1 MSDSSSE
8 KIFIDDTWLDT
19 VVVLGILCFILCLM
33 GLSKVPT
40 AKMGLIYGI
49 IGMLALILG
58 YWLDTTYTFQDGTWV
73 IGAAMAPGIVVGFAS
88 ALSVPMTGLPELVGA
103 FNGLGGLAAALEGM
117 GVYLDPQSRLFVRGQ
132 GGDEAMF
139 LQTDAMLW
147 VQAIAMILSI
157 WIGCMTFTGSC
168 VAVLKLHGAIDSRP
182 RIPPFRWVVTFVFA
196 VAIVVCSVLAF
207 HGGDRTWNDRDDGLA
222 LIVLVAV
229 FSCLW
234 GIMAVMAIGGGDMP
248 VSISFLNSLSGFST
262 SAAGFMTVNKA
273 LVIAGAF
280 VGCSGII
287 LTLVMCRAMNRSI
300 ANVLIGGFGDTGGK
314 SSSAPGGGQA
324 KGDAPTSV
332 TTVTA
337 EDVVDI
343 LTSAKSVIIAPG
355 YGMAVAKAQHAIADM
370 TKILRSRGIN
380 VRFAIHPVAGRL
392 PGHMN
397 VLLAEARVPYDIILG
412 MDEINPDFPRT
423 DAVLVIGANDT
434 VNPAAQTDPDSPIAG
449 MPVLEVWKSKQ
460 TVVMKRSL
468 RVGYAGVDNPLFF
481 EPNNAMYLG
490 DAKKSVEALIELLR
504 ARSISKSTHSTPGNN
519 NTADDADATEK
530 GDDIEHQKQEQ
541 SYKQGLQPVDKFL
554 AEIPKLQQDAFLT
567 LGVVNETSEK
577 EKRVSI
583 VPNGV
588 KRLLKKGML
597 VLVETGAGAGAG
609 FLDDAYEEAGAKIVS
624 NTRAVYEMADVI
636 FRVKE
641 PEKSD
646 IKKMKSGKTLI
657 TFVSPRTLK
666 GQELM
671 EAAATTVI
679 NLLAVDAIPRISR
692 AQSLDVLSSQ
702 AKIAGYRSVIE
713 AMNVYQR
720 FLNGEVTAAGK
731 FDACKVL
738 VIGAGVA
745 GLAAIGTAANMGAI
759 VRAFDTRL
767 ETKEQ
772 VESMGGEFLVLHF
785 DEEEGGD
792 DAGYAK
798 TMSKEFYEKEMKMFQ
813 EQAAECQIIIT
824 TAAIPGK
831 PAPRLILKDAVE
843 SMQPGS
849 VIVDLASATG
859 GNCELT
865 HAGEIYTHNQVT
877 IIGLTDL
884 ISRMSWQASSMYSNN
899 MVNLMEL
906 LCSEVDNKKQ
916 MDIDMNDKIIRGM
929 TVVKEGS
936 ITWPPPQDVTNIT
949 VAKAKQSSKVKLEK
963 FLDDKQ
969 VNKKEKHSKPTSLFS
984 QRIMDLTTLGELIF
998 SICAA
1003 VFFGIVAKY
1012 AHYYFVNMLLYFI
1025 LAGILGYYLILN
1037 VEPALFSPLMSTS
1050 NSLSGVVILGGML
1063 MASLPIG
1070 SASQVLGSVAIS
1082 VAAINV
1088 FGGFAVSYRMLLMF
1102 QPEMR
1107 N

>member
-1 MSDSSSE
+1 
-8 KIFIDDTWLDT
+8 
-19 VVVLGILCFILCLM
+19 
-33 GLSKVPT
+33 
-40 AKMGLIYGI
+40 
-49 IGMLALILG
+49 
-58 YWLDTTYTFQDGTWV
+58 
-73 IGAAMAPGIVVGFAS
+73 MAPGIVVGFVS

-117 GVYLDPQSRLFVRGQ
+117 GVYLDPQATLFVRG
-132 GGDEAMF
+132 GGGGAAAEIMF
-139 LQTDAMLW
+139 LQTSAMLW

-157 WIGCMTFTGSC
+157 VIGCMTFTGSC
-168 VAVLKLHGAIDSRP
+168 VAVLKLHGMIDSKP
-182 RIPPFRWVVTFVFA
+182 RIPPFRWVWTFVLA
-196 VAIVVCSVLAF
+196 SGIVICSILAF
-207 HGGDRTWNDRDDGLA
+207 VGGDRTWNDRNDGVA
-222 LIVLVAV
+222 MVALVA
-229 FSCLW
+229 FASCLW

-300 ANVLIGGFGDTGGK
+300 VNVLVGGFGDTGGSGITA
-314 SSSAPGGGQA
+314 SSTTGQPQ
-324 KGDAPTSV
+324 DMNV

-337 EDVVDI
+337 EDVVET
-343 LTSAKSVIIAPG
+343 LTSSKSVIIVPG
-355 YGMAVAKAQHAIADM
+355 YGMAVAKAQHAIAEM

-412 MDEINPDFPRT
+412 MDEINPDFPKT

-449 MPVLEVWKSKQ
+449 MPVLEVWKAKQ
-460 TVVMKRSL
+460 TFVMKRSL
-468 RVGYAGVDNPLFF
+468 RVGYAGVENPLFF
-481 EPNNAMYLG
+481 ESNNAMYLG

-504 ARSISKSTHSTPGNN
+504 ATKSKSSLTEQQTSKDNTVPG
-519 NTADDADATEK
+519 ADAQV
-530 GDDIEHQKQEQ
+530 DIEQQPHTPT
-541 SYKQGLQPVDKFL
+541 LNPVDKFL
-554 AEIPKLQQDAFLT
+554 AEIPHLQQEAFIK
-567 LGVVNETSEK
+567 LGVLNETNPQ

-588 KRLLKKGML
+588 KRLLQKGML
-597 VLVETGAGAGAG
+597 VLVETGAGLGAG
-609 FLDDAYEEAGAKIVS
+609 FLDSAYEEAGAKIVA
-624 NTRAVYEMADVI
+624 NARAIHEMSDVI
-636 FRVKE
+636 FKVNE
-641 PEKSD
+641 PAKSF
-646 IKKMKSGKTLI
+646 IETMYSGKALI
-657 TFVSPRTLK
+657 TFVSPRTESGK
-666 GQELM
+666 ALM
-671 EAAATTVI
+671 ETAAKAGI

-702 AKIAGYRSVIE
+702 AKIAGYRGVIE

-772 VESMGGEFLVLHF
+772 VESMGGEFLMLNF
-785 DEEEGGD
+785 DHEEGGG
-792 DAGYAK
+792 DASGYAK
-798 TMSKEFYEKEMKMFQ
+798 TMSKEFYEKEMMMFK
-813 EQAAECQIIIT
+813 EQAKECQIIIT
-824 TAAIPGK
+824 TAAIPGR
-831 PAPRLILKDAVE
+831 PAPKLILKDAVE
-843 SMQPGS
+843 CMQAGS
-849 VIVDLASATG
+849 VIVDLAGATG

-865 HAGEIYTHNQVT
+865 RPGDVYIYNQVT

-884 ISRMSWQASSMYSNN
+884 ISRMAWQASSMYSNN

-906 LCSEVDNKKQ
+906 LCPSSKTSKTDRKMNLN
-916 MDIDMNDKIIRGM
+916 MDDKIIRGI
-929 TVVKEGS
+929 TVVKDGT
-936 ITWPPPQDVTNIT
+936 ITWPPPADVSNVTT
-949 VAKAKQSSKVKLEK
+949 TLTKKPKQSSSKKTMEQ
-963 FLDDKQ
+963 FLDDKNVTKRGVQ
-969 VNKKEKHSKPTSLFS
+969 TKGTSVFTK
-984 QRIMDLTTLGELIF
+984 RVMDLTTVGELVLA
-998 SICAA
+998 SCAA

-1012 AHYYFVNMLLYFI
+1012 AHFYFVNMLLYFM
-1025 LAGILGYYLILN
+1025 LSGILGYYLISN

-1102 QPEMR
+1102 KPEEVS
-1107 N
+1107 NN